1 MAGGRTSPTRP
12 PPPGRRAP
20 GGGPGERAGPAAA
33 FFGPAAL
40 EVAGGGA
47 LEPAAGPRGQAAAHP
62 VELRTCLHLLCPQ
75 RRLNALEEP
84 LEPTEELGLG
94 DSDLGFTRRRRDRC
108 RERLELLLE
117 ILREPGLEHAERAI
131 VDLAQPFAPGLV
143 RSRAA
148 HFLAQ
153 LAQH

>member
-1 MAGGRTSPTRP
+1 PDDEHRVPGLTSALGQP
-12 PPPGRRAP
+12 RAF
-20 GGGPGERAGPAAA
+20 EC
-33 FFGPAAL
+33 PAAL

-62 VELRTCLHLLCPQ
+62 VELRACLHLLCPQ
-75 RRLNALEEP
+75 RRLNALEEA

-94 DSDLGFTRRRRDRC
+94 DSDLGFTRRRRERC

-143 RSRAA
+143 RRRAA
-148 HFLAQ
+148 HFLEQ
-153 LAQH
+153 LAQHRADAE